1 MKALSFQQASPS
13 HGDAMSFREIAEF
26 LAGQPLLALAMAAI
40 FVTTLGGVIR
50 RAMPRTGGLIQGL
63 GNLTLVAT
71 LLLTIAQVARFTT
84 GNDLALPQIGMP
96 EQRVE
101 GGETRIPMS
110 RDGHFWLEA
119 TINGVPRRFLID
131 TGATLTAISPDTAT
145 AANVPPQSM
154 RQTVTLR
161 TANGTIRAELATIGE
176 LRFGNVVARDLDAV
190 IAPGMG
196 ETNVI
201 GMNLLSRLASWRVER
216 QTLVLVPNHPQRNGE
231 S

>member
-1 MKALSFQQASPS
+1 
-13 HGDAMSFREIAEF
+13 MSLAEIVRF
-26 LAGQPLLALAMAAI
+26 LAEQPLLALAMVAI
-40 FVTTLGGVIR
+40 FVTTLGGMIR
-50 RAMPRTGGLIQGL
+50 RALPRTGGLVQGL
-63 GNLTLVAT
+63 GNLGLVAA

-84 GNDLALPQIGMP
+84 GSDLALPQIGMP
-96 EQRVE
+96 EQRVA
-101 GGETRIPMS
+101 GSETRIPMS

-119 TINGVPRRFLID
+119 SINGVPRRFLID

-145 AANVPPQSM
+145 AAAVPQQAM

-161 TANGTIRAELATIGE
+161 TANGSIRAELATIGE
-176 LRFGNVVARDLDAV
+176 LRFGNIVARDLDAV

-201 GMNLLSRLASWRVER
+201 GMNLLSRLASWRVEQ
-216 QTLVLVPNHPQRNGE
+216 QTLVLVPNHPQNASE

>member
-1 MKALSFQQASPS
+1 
-13 HGDAMSFREIAEF
+13 MSLPEIVRF
-26 LAGQPLLALAMAAI
+26 LAEQPLLALAMVAI
-40 FVTTLGGVIR
+40 FVTTLGGMIR
-50 RAMPRTGGLIQGL
+50 RALPRTGGLVQGL
-63 GNLTLVAT
+63 GNLGLVAA

-84 GNDLALPQIGMP
+84 GSDLALPQIGMP
-96 EQRVE
+96 EQRVA

-119 TINGVPRRFLID
+119 SINGVPRRFLID
-131 TGATLTAISPDTAT
+131 TGATLTAISPDTA
-145 AANVPPQSM
+145 AAAAVPQQAM

-161 TANGTIRAELATIGE
+161 TANGSIRAELATIGE
-176 LRFGNVVARDLDAV
+176 LRFGNIVARDLDAV

-201 GMNLLSRLASWRVER
+201 GMNLLSRLASWRVEQ
-216 QTLVLVPNHPQRNGE
+216 QTLVLVPNHPQNASE

>member
-1 MKALSFQQASPS
+1 
-13 HGDAMSFREIAEF
+13 MSLAEIVRF
-26 LAGQPLLALAMAAI
+26 LAEQPLLALAMVAI
-40 FVTTLGGVIR
+40 FVTTLGGMIR
-50 RAMPRTGGLIQGL
+50 RALPRTGGLVQGL
-63 GNLTLVAT
+63 GNLGLVAA
-71 LLLTIAQVARFTT
+71 LLLTIAQFARFTT
-84 GNDLALPQIGMP
+84 GSDLALPQIGMP
-96 EQRVE
+96 EQRVA

-119 TINGVPRRFLID
+119 SINGVPRRFLID

-145 AANVPPQSM
+145 AAAVPQQAM

-161 TANGTIRAELATIGE
+161 TANGNIRAELATIGE
-176 LRFGNVVARDLDAV
+176 LRFGNIVARDLDAV

-201 GMNLLSRLASWRVER
+201 GMNLLSRLASWRVEQ
-216 QTLVLVPNHPQRNGE
+216 QTLVLVPNHPQNASE